1 MIEDFETSSYHIP
14 EKSFTTHL
22 PSKRQALRRLYDAQ
36 VLLQSYEDYSCFGDG
51 RITWCNMVYSNQR
64 KDAEQDSPILNLGV
78 ADDFSTF
85 LLIFLGVAVA
95 NYVFKYTL
103 W

>member
-1 MIEDFETSSYHIP
+1 MML
-14 EKSFTTHL
+14 K
-22 PSKRQALRRLYDAQ
+22 
-36 VLLQSYEDYSCFGDG
+36 SCFNRTRTKAVLATDVSHGD
-51 RITWCNMVYSNQR
+51 TWCNMVYSNQR
-64 KDAEQDSPILNLGV
+64 KDAEQDTPILNLGV

-85 LLIFLGVAVA
+85 LLIFWGVAVA

>member
-1 MIEDFETSSYHIP
+1 
-14 EKSFTTHL
+14 
-22 PSKRQALRRLYDAQ
+22 
-36 VLLQSYEDYSCFGDG
+36 
-51 RITWCNMVYSNQR
+51 MVYSNQR
-64 KDAEQDSPILNLGV
+64 KDAEQDTPILNLGV

-85 LLIFLGVAVA
+85 LLIFWGVAVA